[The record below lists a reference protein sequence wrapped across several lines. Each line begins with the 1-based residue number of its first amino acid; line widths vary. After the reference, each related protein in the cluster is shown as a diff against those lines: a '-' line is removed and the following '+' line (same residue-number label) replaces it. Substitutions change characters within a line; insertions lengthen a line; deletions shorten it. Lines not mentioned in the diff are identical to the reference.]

1 MEKNIKNNQEKEE
14 YVLIDILKFIFA
26 IMIVGIHTQT
36 MNDSNSNVQWY
47 ILHIIYRAAVPF
59 FFLSSGFLFGKK
71 YLKNKENL
79 KLNTT
84 RQIKRL
90 LIPFLFWMLVSL
102 PYIIITTTGQNV
114 IVIMLKI
121 LRKAIFYP
129 WGALWFILAL
139 ILAIAIEYFF
149 LKKKKLR
156 IALIISS
163 YLYII

>member
-14 YVLIDILKFIFA
+14 YVLIDLLKFIFA

-114 IVIMLKI
+114 IVIILKI

-129 WGALWFILAL
+129 
-139 ILAIAIEYFF
+139 
-149 LKKKKLR
+149 
-156 IALIISS
+156 
-163 YLYII
+163 